1 MKTFQEFIDKGLIKE
16 EKIDFTQVVR
26 VLMKARRSVK
36 RAKVLF
42 ADGDFEG
49 SYHLAYEAM
58 LLSGRA
64 LIFSYGYK
72 PRAAGSHK
80 IAIDFVEKIFGKKDA
95 ILVFKFDKMRK
106 NRHYL
111 IYGAGLSISETEA
124 ENAISSAK
132 EFVFEIEKLTQ
143 EKNPQKKL
151 FQY

>member
-1 MKTFQEFIDKGLIKE
+1 MKTFQEFLDRGLIKE
-16 EKIDFTQVVR
+16 EKIDFIQVSR
-26 VLMKARRSVK
+26 VLVKARRSAK
-36 RAKVLF
+36 SAKVLF

-49 SYHLAYEAM
+49 SYQLAYEAM

-64 LIFSYGYK
+64 LIFAHGFK

-80 IAIDFVEKIFGKKDA
+80 ITIEFVEKAFGKKEA
-95 ILVFKFDKMRK
+95 VLVFKFDKMRK

-132 EFVFEIEKLTQ
+132 KFVSEIEKLTQ

>member
-1 MKTFQEFIDKGLIKE
+1 MKAFQEFIDKGLIRK
-16 EKIDFTQVVR
+16 EKIDFSQVVR
-26 VLMKARRSVK
+26 VLAKAQRSAK
-36 RAKVLF
+36 SAKVLF

-49 SYHLAYEAM
+49 SYQLAYEAM

-64 LIFSYGYK
+64 LIFSHGFK

-80 IAIDFVEKIFGKKDA
+80 ITIGFVEKVLGKEET

-124 ENAISSAK
+124 KNAISSAK
-132 EFVFEIEKLTQ
+132 EFVSEIEKLVQ
-143 EKNPQKKL
+143 KKNPQKKL